1 MGVEAEPSEVETSAL
16 TTAGVLAGRGV
27 GRAFVVGE
35 RGLRE
40 ALTSAGIDLVDERPD
55 VVVVGWDRSVD
66 YARLRDASLAVQRG
80 ATLIASNAD
89 ASYPAEDG
97 SRWPGAGAIVA
108 AIETTCV
115 VRAEVMG
122 KPESPILEAALRR
135 AGGGRPLVVGDR
147 LDTDIEGAARLGWAS
162 CLVLTGVSTREEAA
176 EAPGDPY
183 LRPP

>member
-1 MGVEAEPSEVETSAL
+1 M
-16 TTAGVLAGRGV
+16 
-27 GRAFVVGE
+27 GE

-135 AGGGRPLVVGDR
+135 AGGGRPLVVGVGR
-147 LDTDIEGAARLGWAS
+147 TPTSRGRPAS
-162 CLVLTGVSTREEAA
+162 DGLPASSLPA
-176 EAPGDPY
+176 
-183 LRPP
+183 